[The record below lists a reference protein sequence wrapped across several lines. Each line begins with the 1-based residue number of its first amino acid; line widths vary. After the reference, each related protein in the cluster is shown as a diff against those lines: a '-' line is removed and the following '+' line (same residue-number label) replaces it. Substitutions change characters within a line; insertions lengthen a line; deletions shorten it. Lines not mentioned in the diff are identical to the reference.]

1 VTPATQTAGA
11 PPTAASAADVSRNS
25 GASDASRTAQLAIW
39 SGVVALGARRGGW
52 LGTVALGY
60 GVERLARLTLGRS
73 LWLPV
78 WQGLRAIANTPLS
91 AARPSLEPTHPF
103 GDGARDLVDQAS
115 WESFPAS
122 DPPGRG
128 VG

>member
-1 VTPATQTAGA
+1 LTPSSPT
-11 PPTAASAADVSRNS
+11 TAA
-25 GASDASRTAQLAIW
+25 GASDASRTAQLALW

-52 LGTVALGY
+52 LGTMALGL

-73 LWLPV
+73 LLLPV
-78 WQGLRAIANTPLS
+78 WQRLRELANSAVS
-91 AARPSLEPTHPF
+91 AAEPSRRF
-103 GDGARDLVDQAS
+103 GDGDRDLVDQAS

-128 VG
+128 IA